1 MTLEFHKEVE
11 IRHVFWGVI
20 SIHIVFTAKLVGVL
34 SRVTAKEGGTL
45 TTKFLCELLFRG

>member
-1 MTLEFHKEVE
+1 MTLEFHKEVDMYFGE
-11 IRHVFWGVI
+11 
-20 SIHIVFTAKLVGVL
+20 SSALHIVFMAKLVGVL